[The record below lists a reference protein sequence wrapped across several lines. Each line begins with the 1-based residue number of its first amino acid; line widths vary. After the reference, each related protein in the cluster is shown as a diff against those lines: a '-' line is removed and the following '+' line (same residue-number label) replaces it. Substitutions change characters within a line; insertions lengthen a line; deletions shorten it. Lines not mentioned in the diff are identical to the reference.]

1 MEAYSGLIMIIPML
15 VVFYFMIILPQKKRD
30 KKTREMLNALKVGDN
45 IITIGGIAGK
55 IVNIKDDE
63 LTIET
68 GVKRT
73 EILIMRWA
81 VKEVTK
87 SAEV

>member
-30 KKTREMLNALKVGDN
+30 KKTREMLNALKVGDD

-68 GVKRT
+68 SIKRT

-81 VKEVTK
+81 VKEILK
-87 SAEV
+87 SAEI

>member
-30 KKTREMLNALKVGDN
+30 KKTREMLNALKVGDS

-68 GVKRT
+68 SIKRT

-81 VKEVTK
+81 VKEVEK